1 MTLRTQRSADAG
13 APSQRQLRVA
23 ELVRHALAE
32 LFARGDTREPELDGV
47 ILTIPEVRMSPDLK
61 VATALVMPLGGR
73 DIQKTLKALD
83 RARGWLRMRIA
94 RQVQLK
100 SVPELRFRLDTR
112 YDDDARVEDI
122 LNSEPVKRDL
132 SEEPERDA

>member
-1 MTLRTQRSADAG
+1 MTLRTQRGADAG
-13 APSQRQLRVA
+13 VPSQRQLRVA

>member
-1 MTLRTQRSADAG
+1 MTLRTQRGADAG

-32 LFARGDTREPELDGV
+32 ILARGETREPDLDGL

-61 VATALVMPLGGR
+61 VATVLVMPLGGR
-73 DIQKTLKALD
+73 DIQKALKALE
-83 RARGWLRMRIA
+83 RARGWLRMRVA

-122 LNSEPVKRDL
+122 FNSEPVKRDL
-132 SEEPERDA
+132 GDDPERDA

>member
-1 MTLRTQRSADAG
+1 MTLRTQRGADAG

-61 VATALVMPLGGR
+61 VATVLVMPLGGR
-73 DIQKTLKALD
+73 DIQKVLKALE

-112 YDDDARVEDI
+112 YDDDARVDDI

-132 SEEPERDA
+132 SEDSDDRD

>member
-1 MTLRTQRSADAG
+1 MTLRTQRGAEAG

-23 ELVRHALAE
+23 ELVRHALAGI
-32 LFARGDTREPELDGV
+32 LARGETREPDLDGL

-61 VATALVMPLGGR
+61 VATVLVMPLGGR
-73 DIQKTLKALD
+73 DIQKALKALE
-83 RARGWLRMRIA
+83 RARGWLRMQVA

-112 YDDDARVEDI
+112 YDDDARVED
-122 LNSEPVKRDL
+122 LFNSEPVKRDL
-132 SEEPERDA
+132 GDEPEREA